1 MPNNHVTI
9 LSSSARGSGAPNS
22 NMITNHGA
30 KGGIFW
36 LEVTAVAGTSPT
48 LDVKLQGYDQDG
60 ADWVDLGDNVAG
72 TGAYAFAQ
80 KTGANKDQLT
90 IYPGLTASSNAVCSG
105 VLPNQLRAVGTVGGS
120 STPTV
125 TYTLGVD
132 LIE

>member
-9 LSSSARGSGAPNS
+9 LSSSARGSGATNS
-22 NMITNHGA
+22 NMITNHSA

-36 LEVTAVAGTSPT
+36 LEVTAVSGSSPT

-80 KTGANKDQLT
+80 KTAASKDQLT

-132 LIE
+132 FID

>member
-9 LSSSARGSGAPNS
+9 LSSSARGSGATNS
-22 NMITNHGA
+22 NMITNHSA

-36 LEVTAVAGTSPT
+36 LEITAVSGTSPT
-48 LDVKLQGYDQDG
+48 LDVKLQGYDADG
-60 ADWVDLGDNVAG
+60 DDWVDLGDNVVG

-80 KTGANKDQLT
+80 KTGASSDELT
-90 IYPGLTASSNAVCSG
+90 IYTGLTASSNEVCSG
-105 VLPNQLRAVGTVGGS
+105 ILPNQFRAVGTVGGS

-132 LIE
+132 LLD